1 MTVVSNTSP
10 ISSLATVGRLEL
22 LQQIYGLIVIP
33 TAVYN
38 ELTAEGAGEVIA
50 TAVKT
55 STWIE
60 TRAVTKLTI
69 VASLMDKINEGE
81 AEAIALAIELNAE
94 ELLMDERLGRRE
106 AIRLGVSITGVLGVL
121 SIAKGRG
128 IISAVKPAIDELR
141 YRADFRIGQKLYNE
155 VLEAAGE

>member
-1 MTVVSNTSP
+1 MD
-10 ISSLATVGRLEL
+10 L
-22 LQQIYGLIVIP
+22 LQEIYGLIVIP
-33 TAVYN
+33 AAVYN

-55 STWIE
+55 SNWIE
-60 TRAVTKLTI
+60 TRAVKNLTI

-141 YRADFRIGQKLYNE
+141 YRADFRISQKLYNE